1 MGFSEILLRLG
12 SHLVGW
18 LIIYSHLIWV
28 AVIPQIT
35 CGPEGEELFRLSLG
49 FSPLVIVASLVLG
62 LANKLETVVENL
74 RWLALPLI
82 LLMPLAIKPVVAALE
97 TTTLGG
103 LGLCEPVPATLW
115 QLAWAPVQTV
125 VIVFITVASIRFI
138 LKTLNKVD

>member
-28 AVIPQIT
+28 AVIPQIS

-49 FSPLVIVASLVLG
+49 FSPLVIVASLMLG
-62 LANKLETVVENL
+62 LAKKLETVVEYL

-82 LLMPLAIKPVVAALE
+82 LLFPLAIKPVLTALE
-97 TTTLGG
+97 TTTFGG
-103 LGLCEPVPATLW
+103 LGLCEPVSATFW
-115 QLAWAPVQTV
+115 QQAWAPVQ
-125 VIVFITVASIRFI
+125 IVAIIFILVASVLFI
-138 LKTLNKVD
+138 LKTLKSTD

>member
-49 FSPLVIVASLVLG
+49 FSPLVIVASLILG
-62 LANKLETVVENL
+62 LANKLETVVESL

-82 LLMPLAIKPVVAALE
+82 FLLPLVIKPVVAALE
-97 TTTLGG
+97 TSTFGG
-103 LGLCEPVPATLW
+103 LGLCEPVPATFW

-125 VIVFITVASIRFI
+125 VIIFIIVASIRFV